1 MYGLGRGAPE
11 SQSTVPGDIAKVSV
25 GRQHREVVADTELR
39 QKRIDRAGLNAA
51 ASTFVSQF
59 GRLHMVASVRHQHR
73 QRGEPIKNLR
83 TVPRAGEALQKLLQD
98 ETGGH
103 EFFAGSDRADQFVP
117 FASHSGRVALE
128 RQRPGAGVDKEA
140 QRRERSAL

>member
-1 MYGLGRGAPE
+1 
-11 SQSTVPGDIAKVSV
+11 VPGDIAKVSV
-25 GRQHREVVADTELR
+25 GRQHREVVADTKLR

-51 ASTFVSQF
+51 ASTFGSQL
-59 GRLHMVASVRHQHR
+59 GRLHMVAPVGHQQR
-73 QRGEPIKNLR
+73 QRGEPIENLP

-103 EFFAGSDRADQFVP
+103 EFFAGADGADQLIP
-117 FASHSGRVALE
+117 FACHSGRVVPE
-128 RQRPGAGVDKEA
+128 RQRPDAGVDKQA